1 MDRRYSIKYRAPG
14 VTREA
19 QQQRCAQSATYD
31 SSTDNDIF
39 ALGDAATGFNID
51 DLFKDFGMSLNQA
64 LQGQFPQIPGQGP
77 TRVSY
82 QLHKPAIPE
91 ETENGTE
98 QGAEQTEVSP
108 DHPPS
113 SSSDTVPLPG
123 ILPPKGHTLIETST
137 ISPKPQVSDDGS
149 PRLPGK
155 QDIQVSTIT
164 KTLPDGR
171 TVQTRIVRGPVQ
183 RKARIIKI
191 NRELPNGETELLS
204 TLQLP
209 GDQEV
214 DINETVKNIVAGTN
228 KQAEIQGKVPEA
240 VVAGIKREQKPQPLE
255 QYDNMP
261 QHNHVKPFPTPVQA
275 PLADISEDIK
285 PAPPRRQ
292 SLKEKLRDKF
302 RSRSSSAS
310 SVPLTPTPSSDS
322 QRSPFER
329 TNSLG
334 PIYGYER

>member
-1 MDRRYSIKYRAPG
+1 MKP
-14 VTREA
+14 V
-19 QQQRCAQSATYD
+19 
-31 SSTDNDIF
+31 
-39 ALGDAATGFNID
+39 
-51 DLFKDFGMSLNQA
+51 
-64 LQGQFPQIPGQGP
+64 QFP
-77 TRVSY
+77 
-82 QLHKPAIPE
+82 
-91 ETENGTE
+91 
-98 QGAEQTEVSP
+98 
-108 DHPPS
+108 
-113 SSSDTVPLPG
+113 
-123 ILPPKGHTLIETST
+123 
-137 ISPKPQVSDDGS
+137 PKPQASNDGS
-149 PRLPGK
+149 LQQPGK
-155 QDIQVSTIT
+155 QDIHVSTIT

-214 DINETVKNIVAGTN
+214 DINKTVKNIVAGTN
-228 KQAEIQGKVPEA
+228 KQTEAHGKVPET
-240 VVAGIKREQKPQPLE
+240 VVTGIQREQKPPPLE

-261 QHNHVKPFPTPVQA
+261 HSTVVRA

-285 PAPPRRQ
+285 PTPPRRQ
-292 SLKEKLRDKF
+292 SLKEKFRDRF

-310 SVPLTPTPSSDS
+310 SAPLTPTSSMGSDS

-334 PIYGYER
+334 PIYGNER